1 MSKMIAEELMKKEDL
16 KKVSPEDK
24 ITSAVSQL
32 KSTHDAVF
40 VCDDGR
46 YKGIVNLYHSFLGK
60 KWDHE
65 EKVKTCLYQPPTLT
79 KDTPIE
85 EIARLM
91 VESRVYR
98 LPVLEKKKF
107 LGAVYAEDVLA
118 KAKRLDLF
126 SQPISQV
133 LDPRQPVFVSPK
145 ATITEA
151 IHKMLGGN
159 TNRLLV
165 GTNEKLEGIL
175 TLYDLRMIYSQPRD
189 RISGVLSRTPIKEE
203 FGDKAVEGFYQSA
216 VITVDFE
223 DSLTKAI
230 DLMVDKNIGSLV
242 VTQAKNGRQPVGLI
256 TWRDFLGVIANF
268 EEEGIDVSFS
278 QLFTRKSLK
287 LAKQSTIDKLQW
299 LVDHNP
305 LFTKKVKRV
314 DLKLEEVAKSKDNMR
329 LPLLEVT
336 AMVRLKKGN
345 KLLRSEVKGRTVKY
359 MVDEVFDNIKRLL
372 RKDS

>member
-1 MSKMIAEELMKKEDL
+1 MIAKDLMRTDNL
-16 KKVSPEDK
+16 KKVSPDDK

-40 VCDDGR
+40 VCDEGK
-46 YKGIVNLYHSFLGK
+46 YQGIVNLYHSFLGK

-79 KDTPIE
+79 KDTQVE
-85 EIARLM
+85 EVARLM

-118 KAKRLDLF
+118 KAKQLDF
-126 SQPISQV
+126 FNQPIDQV
-133 LDPRQPVFVSPK
+133 LTPRQPVFVSPK

-165 GTNEKLEGIL
+165 GTSKKLEGIL
-175 TLYDLRMIYSQPRD
+175 TLYDLRMIYSEPRD
-189 RISGVLSRTPIKEE
+189 RVSGVLSRTPIKED
-203 FGDKAVEGFYQSA
+203 FGDKPVDGFYQAA
-216 VITVDFE
+216 VVTVDTQ
-223 DSLTKAI
+223 DSLAKAVS
-230 DLMVDKNIGSLV
+230 LMMDKNIGSLV
-242 VTQAKNGRQPVGLI
+242 VTEAKNGQVPLGLV
-256 TWRDFLGVIANF
+256 TWRDFLGLIANL

-305 LFTKKVKRV
+305 LFTQKVKRV

-345 KLLRSEVKGRTVKY
+345 KLLRSEAKGRTVKY

-372 RKDS
+372 RKDGK